1 MCAALERGKPQP
13 RALAVRQTRR
23 AVIAYAQS
31 PGALDPQPQ
40 TGGVS
45 KDSSGIDNAGEQQ
58 LAWLINQKRAQQTKG
73 QSHLLILRFALINI
87 VAFALLAAAALQGLV
102 EKVIVSDQTYLT
114 VAIAG
119 VFLAG
124 LAVCTARVWET
135 SRNLDDAK
143 NFDPLRQSRAAEYLA
158 LLRGRSGDS
167 RSILAATMRLSLSQR
182 ISIVRQTANS
192 LVLLGLIGTVIG
204 FIIAL
209 SGVDP
214 DHASDVKAI
223 TPMVSTLIQ
232 GMSTALYTTLVGA
245 VLNVWLMVNYH
256 LLAGGTVKLISALV
270 ELGEDHARA

>member
-1 MCAALERGKPQP
+1 
-13 RALAVRQTRR
+13 
-23 AVIAYAQS
+23 
-31 PGALDPQPQ
+31 
-40 TGGVS
+40 
-45 KDSSGIDNAGEQQ
+45 
-58 LAWLINQKRAQQTKG
+58 LINQKRAQQAKG

-87 VAFALLAAAALQGLV
+87 VALALLAAAAVQGLV
-102 EKVIVSDQTYLT
+102 ERVFVSDQTYLT

-119 VFLAG
+119 VFIVG
-124 LAVCTARVWET
+124 LVICTARVWET
-135 SRNLDDAK
+135 SRNLDQAND
-143 NFDPLRQSRAAEYLA
+143 FDPLQSSRAAEYLSV
-158 LLRGRSGDS
+158 LRGRSGDS
-167 RSILAATMRLSLSQR
+167 RSILASTLRLSLSQR

-214 DHASDVKAI
+214 DQASDVKAI